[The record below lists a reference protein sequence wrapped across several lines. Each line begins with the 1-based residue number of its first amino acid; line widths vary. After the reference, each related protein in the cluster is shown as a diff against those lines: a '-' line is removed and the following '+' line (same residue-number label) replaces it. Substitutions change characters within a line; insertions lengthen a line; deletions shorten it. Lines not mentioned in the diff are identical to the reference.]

1 MGSRLD
7 SETSESPYPIS
18 GWHPALGRFLSV
30 PRLRLQ
36 SVQYSTNQFQGWD
49 SSSAFSRSHGPRK
62 VLQWIHSTG
71 TLSPGLLV
79 GSPHFFGLYRGVSW
93 LHRSSGKSS
102 RTP

>member
-62 VLQWIHSTG
+62 VLMDPLDRHTQPWIAG
-71 TLSPGLLV
+71 WLSP
-79 GSPHFFGLYRGVSW
+79 FFWAV
-93 LHRSSGKSS
+93 
-102 RTP
+102 